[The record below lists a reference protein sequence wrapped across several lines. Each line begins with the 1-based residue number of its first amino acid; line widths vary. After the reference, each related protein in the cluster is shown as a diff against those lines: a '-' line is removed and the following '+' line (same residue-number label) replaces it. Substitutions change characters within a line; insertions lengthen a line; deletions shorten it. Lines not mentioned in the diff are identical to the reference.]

1 MTSVLFLCVHN
12 SARSQMAEGLLR
24 AWGGSAF
31 EAFSAGSEPTTV
43 RPEAIAV
50 MAELGIDISG
60 QASKRLDIYLGRQ
73 FDDVVTLCEEAT
85 EACPYF
91 PFAAAQLHWPI
102 PDPAAASAGGEVPLA
117 AFRCARDAIGRRI
130 RLDLLD
136 RG

>member
-31 EAFSAGSEPTTV
+31 EAFSAGSEPTSV

-73 FDDVVTLCEEAT
+73 FDHVVTLCEEAA

-102 PDPAAASAGGEVPLA
+102 PDPSAASTDGEPALT
-117 AFRCARDAIGRRI
+117 AFRHARDDIGSRI
-130 RLDLLD
+130 RSALLD
-136 RG
+136 MG